1 LKIAVSGKGG
11 VGKTLLAALLAR
23 SFSGDGYKVIAID
36 ADPDANLPAT
46 LDFPHPYDI
55 TPIVEM
61 KDLIEE
67 RTGAKPGTIGGF
79 FKLNPTVDDIP
90 DKYCVEH
97 NGIKLMVMGMPRP
110 GGSGCF
116 CPENAFLKSLLRH
129 LLLKRQEMII
139 MDMEAGIE
147 HLGRGTAEGVDALI
161 IVVEPGTR
169 SIETAY
175 RIKSMADDLKLRR
188 IFAVGNKVRS
198 EEDKKF
204 LSKTMS
210 QFKFLGFIPYDERLI
225 DAEIEGRPVLESSP
239 DVLRAVEGIKAN
251 LMKEVS

>member
-1 LKIAVSGKGG
+1 LKIAISGKGG

-36 ADPDANLPAT
+36 ADPDANLSAT
-46 LDFPHPYDI
+46 LGFPHPYDI

-61 KDLIEE
+61 KDLIAE
-67 RTGAKPGTIGGF
+67 RTGVRPGTIGGF

-116 CPENAFLKSLLRH
+116 CPESAFLKSLLRH
-129 LLLKRQEMII
+129 LLLRREEVVI

-147 HLGRGTAEGVDALI
+147 HLGRGTAKGVDALI

-204 LSKTMS
+204 LSETMS

-225 DAEIEGRPVLESSP
+225 NAEIEGRPVLESSP

-251 LMKEVS
+251 LTKEVF

>member
-225 DAEIEGRPVLESSP
+225 NAEIEGRPVLESSP

>member
-1 LKIAVSGKGG
+1 MKIAVSGKGG
-11 VGKTLLAALLAR
+11 AGKTFLAALLAR
-23 SFSGDGYKVIAID
+23 SFSEDGYKVIAID

-46 LDFPHPYDI
+46 LGFPHPHDI

-97 NGIKLMVMGMPRP
+97 NGIKLMVMGTPRP

-116 CPENAFLKSLLRH
+116 CPENAFLKSLMGH
-129 LLLKRQEMII
+129 LLFGRKEVVI

-147 HLGRGTAEGVDALI
+147 HLSRGTSQGVDALI
-161 IVVEPGTR
+161 IVVEPGAR

-175 RIKSMADDLKLRR
+175 RIKPMAEDLKIKRV
-188 IFAVGNKVRS
+188 FAVGNKIRS

-204 LSKTMS
+204 LSKIMS
-210 QFKFLGFIPYDERLI
+210 QFKFLGFIPFDERVI
-225 DAEIEGRPVLESSP
+225 KAEMEGRSVLESSP
-239 DVLRAVEGIKAN
+239 DILKAVERIKAN
-251 LMKEVS
+251 LIKEVS

>member
-1 LKIAVSGKGG
+1 
-11 VGKTLLAALLAR
+11 
-23 SFSGDGYKVIAID
+23 
-36 ADPDANLPAT
+36 
-46 LDFPHPYDI
+46 
-55 TPIVEM
+55 
-61 KDLIEE
+61 
-67 RTGAKPGTIGGF
+67 
-79 FKLNPTVDDIP
+79 
-90 DKYCVEH
+90 
-97 NGIKLMVMGMPRP
+97 MGMPRP

-225 DAEIEGRPVLESSP
+225 NAEIEGRPVLESSP

>member
-204 LSKTMS
+204 LSETMS

-225 DAEIEGRPVLESSP
+225 NAEIEGRPVLESSP

>member
-1 LKIAVSGKGG
+1 MKIAVTGKGG
-11 VGKTLLAALLAR
+11 VGKTTLAAGLIRYFAIKNR
-23 SFSGDGYKVIAID
+23 AVFAID

-97 NGIKLMVMGMPRP
+97 NEIKLMVMGMPRP

-225 DAEIEGRPVLESSP
+225 NAEIEGRPVLESSP
-239 DVLRAVEGIKAN
+239 DVLRAVEGIKVN

>member
-1 LKIAVSGKGG
+1 MKIAVSGKGG

-225 DAEIEGRPVLESSP
+225 NAEIEGRPVLESSP

>member
-1 LKIAVSGKGG
+1 MKIAVSGKGG

-204 LSKTMS
+204 LSETMS

-225 DAEIEGRPVLESSP
+225 NAEIEGRPVLESSP